1 MRCAILHSAEAFDA
15 LAGKWDALAS
25 AADAGLFLSH
35 RWLSAWWRAFHG
47 VDELW
52 VFIVED
58 DDGSLVAGW
67 PLCLRA
73 PRSGAL
79 RVGELRVV
87 GDLGGA
93 GTSATSSDR
102 SLLCRAGAEGQVA
115 TLLVDALLA
124 ARGWDVLD
132 VPTSRRELGEAI
144 EKAIIAAGAKC
155 DRSEHT
161 GRAYLDL
168 P

>member
-1 MRCAILHSAEAFDA
+1 MRAAILHSAEAFGA
-15 LAGKWDALAS
+15 LAERWDALAS
-25 AADAGLFLSH
+25 ATDAGLFLSH
-35 RWLSAWWRAFHG
+35 RWLLAWWRAFHG

-52 VFIVED
+52 VFTVED
-58 DDGSLVAGW
+58 DAVEGAPLIAAW

-93 GTSATSSDR
+93 ATSDR
-102 SLLCRAGAEGQVA
+102 SILCREGRELEA
-115 TLLVDALLA
+115 CALLVEALLG

-132 VPTSRRELGEAI
+132 VPTSRREIGEAMQR
-144 EKAIIAAGAKC
+144 AIVGAGAKL
-155 DRSEHT
+155 DRSEQS
-161 GRAYLDL
+161 
-168 P
+168 

>member
-1 MRCAILHSAEAFDA
+1 MRCAILHSADAFGA
-15 LAGKWDALAS
+15 LAERWDALAS
-25 AADAGLFLSH
+25 SVDAGLFLSH

-52 VFIVED
+52 VFVVED
-58 DDGSLVAGW
+58 DAGALVGGW

-79 RVGELRVV
+79 RVGELRVL

-93 GTSATSSDR
+93 GASASSPTSSDR
-102 SLLCRAGAEGQVA
+102 SIVCRAGAESEVA
-115 TLLVDALLA
+115 ALLVETLLA

-132 VPTSRRELGEAI
+132 VPTTRRDLGEVM
-144 EKAIIAAGAKC
+144 ERAIIGAGAKC
-155 DRSEHT
+155 DRSDQI
-161 GRAYLDL
+161 G
-168 P
+168 

>member
-1 MRCAILHSAEAFDA
+1 MRSAILHSAEAFDA
-15 LAGKWDALAS
+15 LAARWDALAS
-25 AADAGLFLSH
+25 ACGAGLFLSH

-52 VFIVED
+52 VFIIED

-73 PRSGAL
+73 PQSGAL
-79 RVGELRVV
+79 RVAELRVI

-93 GTSATSSDR
+93 TTSATSNR
-102 SLLCRAGAEGQVA
+102 SIVYQPGREAAACEQLVA
-115 TLLVDALLA
+115 ALIA

-132 VPTSRRELGEAI
+132 VPTM
-144 EKAIIAAGAKC
+144 
-155 DRSEHT
+155 
-161 GRAYLDL
+161 
-168 P
+168 